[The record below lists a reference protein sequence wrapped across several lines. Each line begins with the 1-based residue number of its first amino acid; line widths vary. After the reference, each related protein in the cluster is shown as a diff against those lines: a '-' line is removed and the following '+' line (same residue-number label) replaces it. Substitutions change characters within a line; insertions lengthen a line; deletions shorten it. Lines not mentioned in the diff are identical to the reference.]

1 MTTID
6 TLSGGPV
13 LGQTTRRSFLKT
25 TVIATGGLM
34 GSGLIVGCS
43 TMGGSSASAARA
55 LPPSASAPGVMP
67 NAWVKVGSDNTV
79 SIICAR
85 SEMGQGVFT
94 AMPMLVAEELE
105 VPIDRIRIE
114 MAPAREPYINMML
127 GGQLTGGSTSVREAY
142 DPLRTAGAQARM
154 MLIAAAAQQWKVD
167 PSACRAENAMVI
179 GPTGQKATYGE
190 LAEAASKLEPPKSP
204 TLKPASAFKIIG
216 KSTPRFD
223 TPSKVNGTAE
233 FGIDVKLPGMM
244 YAALAQC
251 PVIGGKPVSFDG
263 AKALTMPGVKNV
275 VQISDGVAVVADTY
289 WHARKGLDTVSIK
302 WDEGAGKALNTPG
315 IKTALLAATAQPGAT
330 IKKLGDVDAGMK
342 SAASKVEATY
352 ELPFLSHSPMEPM
365 NFTADVKKDSVLLY
379 GPTQFQQLAVGMAA
393 ATAGVKPEQVTIR
406 TTFLGGGFG
415 RRIDVDF
422 IIQAVEISKAVGAPV
437 KLIWSRED
445 DVKHDFY
452 RPIAIHKMSAGLDA
466 QGMPTAIKFQMTGP
480 SVTARLFAAFVKDGV
495 DPFMTEA
502 AAVPYAI
509 PNQRVDVVIHDT
521 GLRVGYWRSVSHA
534 LNAFANES
542 FIDELAVAA
551 KKDPLEYRR
560 TLLAKEPRYLNVLD
574 IAAKRS
580 GWASAPPAGRTRGVA
595 VMEGYSTYL
604 ALVAEVSVSGDEI
617 KVHKV
622 TVAGDLGAMVNPNI
636 VRQQIESS
644 VIFGLSAALFGEITL
659 KNGVVEQSNF
669 HDYPVVR
676 MNQSPEIDITLVDN
690 GSDKPG
696 GIGEPVTAMIGPAV
710 ANAVFAGTGKRLRKL
725 PLRLA

>member
-6 TLSGGPV
+6 TVSGG
-13 LGQTTRRSFLKT
+13 TTRRSFLKT

-43 TMGGSSASAARA
+43 TMAGSSTSAARA

-105 VPIDRIRIE
+105 VSLDSIRIE
-114 MAPAREPYINMML
+114 MAPAREPYINTMI

-167 PSACRAENAMVI
+167 PSSCRAENAMVI

-190 LAEAASKLEPPKSP
+190 LAVAASKIEPPKSP

-216 KSTPRFD
+216 KSTTRFD

-233 FGIDVKLPGMM
+233 FGIDVKLPGML

-251 PVIGGKPVSFDG
+251 PVIGGKPTSFDG

-289 WHARKGLDTVSIK
+289 WHARKGLETVQIK
-302 WDEGAGKALNTPG
+302 WDEGPGAALNTPG
-315 IKTALLAATAQPGAT
+315 IKAALQAATSQPGAT

-342 SAASKVEATY
+342 SAARRIDATY

-379 GPTQFQQLAVGMAA
+379 GPTQFQQLAVGLAA
-393 ATAGVKPEQVTIR
+393 ATAGVKPEQVTMR

-422 IIQAVEISKAVGAPV
+422 IVQAVEISKAVGAPV
-437 KLIWSRED
+437 KLLWSRED

-542 FIDELAVAA
+542 FIDELAFAA

-580 GWASAPPAGRTRGVA
+580 GWGTAPPAGRTRGVA

-617 KVHKV
+617 RVHKV

-676 MNQSPEIDITLVDN
+676 MNQSPDIDITLVDN

>member
-1 MTTID
+1 MSTINTVAD
-6 TLSGGPV
+6 QS
-13 LGQTTRRSFLKT
+13 RRSFLKT

-34 GSGLIVGCS
+34 GSGLIVGCAS
-43 TMGGSSASAARA
+43 MSGSASAGPRA
-55 LPPSASAPGVMP
+55 LPPSATAPGAMP

-94 AMPMLVAEELE
+94 AMPMLIAEELE
-105 VPIDRIRIE
+105 VSVDSIRIE
-114 MAPAREPYINMML
+114 MAPAREPYINTMI
-127 GGQLTGGSTSVREAY
+127 GGQLTGGSTSTREAY

-154 MLIAAAAQQWKVD
+154 MLVAAAAQQWKVD
-167 PSACRAENAMVI
+167 PSACRVENAMVF

-204 TLKPASAFKIIG
+204 KLKDPSTFKIVG
-216 KSTPRFD
+216 KPVLRFD

-233 FGIDVKLPGMM
+233 FGIDVKLPGML

-251 PVIGGKPVSFDG
+251 PVIGGKPTGFDG
-263 AKALTMPGVKNV
+263 TKAKTMPGVKNV

-289 WHARKGLDTVSIK
+289 WHARKALETVTVT
-302 WDEGAGKALNTPG
+302 WDRGAGKSLSSTGIHAALV
-315 IKTALLAATAQPGAT
+315 AAAAQPGAT

-342 SAASKVEATY
+342 SAARTVEATY

-379 GPTQFQQLAVGMAA
+379 GPTQFQQLAVGLAA

-437 KLIWSRED
+437 KLLWSRED
-445 DVKHDFY
+445 DMKHDFY
-452 RPIAIHKMSAGLDA
+452 RPIALHRMSAGLDA
-466 QGMPTAIKFQMTGP
+466 QGMPTTIKFQMTGP

-542 FIDELAVAA
+542 FIDELAIAA

-560 TLLAKEPRYLNVLD
+560 ALLAKEPRYLAVID
-574 IAAKRS
+574 IAAKKS
-580 GWASAPPAGRTRGVA
+580 GWSAPAPAGRFRGVA
-595 VMEGYSTYL
+595 VMEGYGTYL
-604 ALVAEVSVSGDEI
+604 ALVAECSVTGTDI
-617 KVHKV
+617 NVHKV
-622 TVAGDLGAMVNPNI
+622 TVAADLGAMVNPNI

-659 KNGVVEQSNF
+659 KDGVVEQNNF
-669 HDYPVVR
+669 NDYPVVR
-676 MNQSPEIDITLVDN
+676 MNQSPEIDITLVQN

>member
-1 MTTID
+1 MNTVQD
-6 TLSGGPV
+6 SS
-13 LGQTTRRSFLKT
+13 RRFFLKT
-25 TVIATGGLM
+25 TVVATGGLL

-43 TMGGSSASAARA
+43 TMADSSTAVAGPRG
-55 LPPSASAPGVMP
+55 LRPSVTAPGAMP
-67 NAWVKVGSDNTV
+67 NAWVKISTDNTV

-94 AMPMLVAEELE
+94 ALPMLVAEELE
-105 VPIDRIRIE
+105 VPIELIRVE
-114 MAPAREPYINMML
+114 MAPAREPYTNTML
-127 GGQLTGGSTSVREAY
+127 GGQITGGSTSVSEAY
-142 DPLRTAGAQARM
+142 VPLRTAGAQARM

-167 PSACRAENAMVI
+167 PSTCRAENVMVI
-179 GPTGQKATYGE
+179 GPAGQKATYGE
-190 LAEAASKLEPPKSP
+190 LAEAASKLEPPKTP
-204 TLKPASAFKIIG
+204 KLKDPSAFRIVG
-216 KSTPRFD
+216 KSIARLD
-223 TPSKVNGTAE
+223 TPSKVNGSAE
-233 FGIDVKLPGMM
+233 FGIDVKLPGML

-251 PVIGGKPVSFDG
+251 PVIGGKPVSFDPG
-263 AKALTMPGVKNV
+263 QALTMPGVKQV

-289 WHARKGLDTVSIK
+289 WHARKGLEQVQIK
-302 WDEGAGKALNTPG
+302 WNEGPGKLLSSQSIHAALE
-315 IKTALLAATAQPGAT
+315 AASTKPGAT
-330 IKKLGDVDAGMK
+330 IKKLGDVDAAMK
-342 SAASKVEATY
+342 TAARKIDATY
-352 ELPFLSHSPMEPM
+352 ELPFLSHAPMEPM
-365 NFTADVKKDSVLLY
+365 NFTADVRADSVALY
-379 GPTQFQQLAVGMAA
+379 GPTQFQQLAVGLAA
-393 ATAGVKPEQVTIR
+393 AAAGVKPEQVSIS

-422 IIQAVEISKAVGAPV
+422 IVQAVEISKAVRAPV
-437 KLIWSRED
+437 KLLWSRED

-452 RPIAIHKMSAGLDA
+452 RPIAIHHMSAGLDA
-466 QGMPTAIKFQMTGP
+466 NGMPTAIRFQMTGP

-502 AAVPYAI
+502 AAVPYNI

-551 KKDPLEYRR
+551 KKDPVDYRR
-560 TLLAKEPRYLNVLD
+560 TLLAKQPRYLNVLNM
-574 IAAKRS
+574 AAKKS
-580 GWASAPPAGRTRGVA
+580 GWGSPLPDGHTRGVA

-604 ALVAEVSVSGDEI
+604 ALITEVSTNGNDI
-617 KVHKV
+617 RVHKV
-622 TVAGDLGAMVNPNI
+622 TIAGDLGAMVNPNI
-636 VRQQIESS
+636 VRQQMESS

-659 KNGVVEQSNF
+659 KDGVVEQSNF

-690 GSDKPG
+690 SSEKPG
-696 GIGEPVTAMIGPAV
+696 GIGEPVTAMIGPAI

>member
-1 MTTID
+1 MTTSHTLTD
-6 TLSGGPV
+6 TS
-13 LGQTTRRSFLKT
+13 RRNFLKT
-25 TVIATGGLM
+25 TVVATGGLL
-34 GSGLIVGCS
+34 GSGLIIGCS
-43 TMGGSSASAARA
+43 TFPGMAAPPMLR
-55 LPPSASAPGVMP
+55 PSATAPGAMP
-67 NAWVKVGSDNTV
+67 NAWVKVGADNTV

-94 AMPMLVAEELE
+94 AMPMLIAEELE
-105 VPIDRIRIE
+105 VPIARIRVE
-114 MAPAREPYINMML
+114 MAPAREPYINTML

-167 PSACRAENAMVI
+167 PSTCRVENAMVI
-179 GPTGQKATYGE
+179 GPAGQRATYGE

-204 TLKPASAFKIIG
+204 KLKDASAFKVIG
-216 KSTPRFD
+216 KPLTRFD
-223 TPSKVNGTAE
+223 TPSKVDGTAE
-233 FGIDVKLPGMM
+233 FGIDVRLPGML

-263 AKALTMPGVKNV
+263 ARARTMPGVKNV
-275 VQISDGVAVVADTY
+275 VQITDGVAVVADTY
-289 WHARKGLDTVSIK
+289 WHARKALETVQIQ
-302 WDEGAGKALNTPG
+302 WNEGPGRALNSPG
-315 IKTALLAATAQPGAT
+315 IHTALAAAAAKPGAT
-330 IKKLGDVDAGMK
+330 SHKLGDVDAALA
-342 SAASKVEATY
+342 SAARRVEATY

-365 NFTADVKKDSVLLY
+365 NFTADVRKDSVLLY
-379 GPTQFQQLAVGMAA
+379 GPTQFQQLAVGFAA
-393 ATAGVKPEQVTIR
+393 ATAGVKPEQVTLR

-422 IIQAVEISKAVGAPV
+422 VVQAVEISKAVEAPV
-437 KLIWSRED
+437 KLVWSRED
-445 DVKHDFY
+445 DMKHDFY
-452 RPIAIHKMSAGLDA
+452 RPIAIHRMSAGLDA
-466 QGMPTAIKFQMTGP
+466 SGMPTAIKFHHTGP
-480 SVTARLFAAFVKDGV
+480 SVTQRMFAEFVKDGI
-495 DPFMTEA
+495 DPFMLEA

-542 FIDELAVAA
+542 FMDELAAA
-551 KKDPLEYRR
+551 AGKDPVAYRR
-560 TLLAKEPRYLNVLD
+560 SLLAKEPRYLNVLD
-574 IAAKRS
+574 IAAQRS
-580 GWASAPPAGRTRGVA
+580 GWGTPAPAGRTRGVA
-595 VMEGYSTYL
+595 LMEGYGTYL
-604 ALVAEVSVSGDEI
+604 ALVAEVSTSGADI
-617 KVHKV
+617 NVHKV
-622 TVAGDLGAMVNPNI
+622 WIAGDLGAMVNPNI

-659 KNGVVEQSNF
+659 KDGVVEQSNF

-676 MNQSPEIDITLVDN
+676 MHQSPEMDITLVAN